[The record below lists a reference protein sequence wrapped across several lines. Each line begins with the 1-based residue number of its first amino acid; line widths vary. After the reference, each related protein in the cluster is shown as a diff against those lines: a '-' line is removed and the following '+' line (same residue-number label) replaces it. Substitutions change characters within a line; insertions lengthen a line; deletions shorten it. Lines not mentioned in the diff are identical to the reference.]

1 LDRSEALPEPHPRGA
16 TGEAMSEHAG
26 TQPTTKVF
34 VTVWIGLVA
43 ITAIEVWMGYIH
55 LNPKIM
61 IFLLLAL
68 SIVKAALIIG
78 YFMHLRYERV
88 TLALWLMPALVIC
101 ICLMA
106 VFFPDAARALHL
118 RP

>member
-1 LDRSEALPEPHPRGA
+1 
-16 TGEAMSEHAG
+16 MSAHAG
-26 TQPTTKVF
+26 AQPTSGTFMK
-34 VTVWIGLVA
+34 VWIALVA
-43 ITAIEVWMGYIH
+43 LTAIEVWMGYIH
-55 LNPKIM
+55 LNPRIM
-61 IFLLLAL
+61 IFLLLGL

-88 TLALWLMPALVIC
+88 TLALWLMPAMVIC

-106 VFFPDAARALHL
+106 IFFPDAARALLL